1 MCGIFGAVSLRRAPL
16 VHPGCLPAMAAALA
30 HRGPDGE
37 QIVGHERARIG
48 ARRLAIMD
56 LTTGDQ
62 PFQSPD
68 RRIWMVC
75 NGEIYNAP
83 ALRRE
88 GARAG
93 YPFRSTGDIETI
105 VPLYERLGPDAVAR
119 LEGMFGLA
127 VWDDARERLVLAR
140 DRAGE
145 KPLFWSEVAGELR
158 FASEVQALLV
168 YPDQPRRLDPLG
180 VALYAALG
188 YVPAPYTLLAGI
200 SKLAP
205 AHVLV
210 ADRGGLTVSRY
221 WDPAAVAAQPP
232 VLDGPAA
239 LRDTLLR
246 AVERELMSD
255 VPVGVFTSG
264 GLDSSLLAAAAARVL
279 AGERI
284 HTYTVKFAE
293 PGYDESG
300 YAEAVTHS
308 IRTIHH
314 VVTADDQALERAFA
328 LVTHS
333 LAEPMGDPAILP
345 TYLLAEAAREQVKV
359 VLSGEGADELF
370 GGYPTYLGHKAA
382 GLYRRVPRAA
392 RAALGWLV
400 NRLPTSTGKVTIE
413 FMLKQ
418 LVAAAELP
426 LLERHLTW
434 FGALGPDAGAL
445 TWASALLDRFPAA
458 ASVNRLLWLDFLSY
472 LPDNLLAKVDRGTM
486 LASIEARAP
495 FLDREVMELA
505 LPAPAALKVRGLS
518 TKVILKAAARGLVP
532 DAVIRRRKRGLSV
545 PVARWLN
552 SGLASLADRHLKA
565 PRLFPGAP
573 TARLLA
579 EHRSGRRN
587 HARRLWP
594 ILMAE
599 LWAERWGVDA
609 GPRDGGRSPGEGPGG
624 SGGTA

>member
-1 MCGIFGAVSLRRAPL
+1 VCGIFGAVSLSGAPL
-16 VHPGCLPAMAAALA
+16 RHPGCLGAMAAALE

-37 QIVGHERARIG
+37 RIIGHDRARLG

-62 PFQSPD
+62 PFESPD
-68 RRIWMVC
+68 HTIWMIC

-83 ALRRE
+83 ALRQE
-88 GARAG
+88 GKRAG
-93 YPFRSTGDIETI
+93 YPFRSSGDIETI
-105 VPLYERLGPDAVAR
+105 VPLYQRLGPDAVAR

-127 VWDDARERLVLAR
+127 VWDDARSRLVLAR

-145 KPLFWSEVAGELR
+145 KPLFWTEVAGELR

-168 YPDQPRRLDPLG
+168 YPDQPRRVNPEA

-188 YVPAPYTLLAGI
+188 YVPAPLTMIAGI
-200 SKLAP
+200 SKLPP
-205 AHVLV
+205 AHQLV
-210 ADRGGLTVSRY
+210 AERSGVTLHRY
-221 WDPAAVAAQPP
+221 WDAAGLAAAVAASPRR
-232 VLDGPAA
+232 DHPAA
-239 LRDTLLR
+239 LREVLL
-246 AVERELMSD
+246 ASVERELMSD

-264 GLDSSLLAAAAARVL
+264 GLDSSLLAAAAARVM

-284 HTYTVKFAE
+284 HTYSVKFVE

-314 VVTADDQALERAFA
+314 VVTADGPALERAFEV
-328 LVTHS
+328 VTRS

-345 TYLLAEAAREQVKV
+345 TFLLAEAAREHVKV

-382 GLYRRVPRAA
+382 GLYRRLPG
-392 RAALGWLV
+392 RAALAGLV
-400 NRLPTSTGKVTIE
+400 NRLPTSTGKVTFE
-413 FMLKQ
+413 FLLKE

-426 LLERHLTW
+426 PLERHLTW
-434 FGALGPDAGAL
+434 FGALGPDAL
-445 TWASALLDRFPAA
+445 TVAWASRLLERFPDGP
-458 ASVNRLLWLDFLSY
+458 SLNRLLWLDFLSY

-495 FLDREVMELA
+495 YLDREVMELA
-505 LPAPAALKVRGLS
+505 LPLASALKVRGFTS
-518 TKVILKAAARGLVP
+518 KAILKEAARGLVP
-532 DAVIRRRKRGLSV
+532 RAVIRRRKRGLSV
-545 PVARWLN
+545 PVARWLTT
-552 SGLASLADRHLKA
+552 GLAALAERHLTA

-587 HARRLWP
+587 HARKLWP
-594 ILMAE
+594 LLMAE
-599 LWAERWGVDA
+599 LWAERWNVDTTADGV
-609 GPRDGGRSPGEGPGG
+609 G
-624 SGGTA
+624 

>member
-1 MCGIFGAVSLRRAPL
+1 MCGIFGAVSLSGAPL
-16 VHPGCLPAMAAALA
+16 RHPGCLGAMAAALA

-37 QIVGHERARIG
+37 RIIGHDRARLG

-62 PFQSPD
+62 PFESPD
-68 RRIWMVC
+68 HTIWMIC

-83 ALRRE
+83 ALRQE
-88 GARAG
+88 GKRAG
-93 YPFRSTGDIETI
+93 YPFRSSGDIETI
-105 VPLYERLGPDAVAR
+105 VPLYQRLGPDAVAR

-127 VWDDARERLVLAR
+127 VWDDARGRLVLAR

-145 KPLFWSEVAGELR
+145 KPLFWTEVAGELR

-168 YPDQPRRLDPLG
+168 YPDQPRRVNPEA

-188 YVPAPYTLLAGI
+188 YVPAPLTMIAGI
-200 SKLAP
+200 SKLPP
-205 AHVLV
+205 AHQLV
-210 ADRGGLTVSRY
+210 AERSGVTLHRY
-221 WDPAAVAAQPP
+221 WDAAGAAAAAAAPP
-232 VLDGPAA
+232 RRDHPAA
-239 LRDTLLR
+239 LREVLL
-246 AVERELMSD
+246 ASVERELMSD

-264 GLDSSLLAAAAARVL
+264 GLDSSLLAAAAARVM

-284 HTYTVKFAE
+284 HTYSVKFVE

-314 VVTADDQALERAFA
+314 VVTADGPALERAFEV
-328 LVTHS
+328 VTRS

-345 TYLLAEAAREQVKV
+345 TFLLADAAREHVKV

-382 GLYRRVPRAA
+382 GLYRRLPG
-392 RAALGWLV
+392 RAALAGLV
-400 NRLPTSTGKVTIE
+400 NRLPTSTGKVTVE
-413 FMLKQ
+413 FLLKE

-426 LLERHLTW
+426 PLERHLTW
-434 FGALGPDAGAL
+434 FGALGPDAL
-445 TWASALLDRFPAA
+445 TVAWASRLLERFPGGP
-458 ASVNRLLWLDFLSY
+458 SLNRLLWLDFLSY

-495 FLDREVMELA
+495 YLDREVMELA
-505 LPAPAALKVRGLS
+505 LPLASALKVRGFTS
-518 TKVILKAAARGLVP
+518 KAILKEAARGLVP
-532 DAVIRRRKRGLSV
+532 GAVIRRRKRGLSV
-545 PVARWLN
+545 PVARWLTT
-552 SGLASLADRHLKA
+552 GLAALAERHLTA

-587 HARRLWP
+587 HARKLWP
-594 ILMAE
+594 LLMAE
-599 LWAERWGVDA
+599 LWAERWNVDTTADGV
-609 GPRDGGRSPGEGPGG
+609 G
-624 SGGTA
+624 

>member
-1 MCGIFGAVSLRRAPL
+1 MCGIFGAVSLSGAPL
-16 VHPGCLPAMAAALA
+16 RHPGCLGAMAAALE

-37 QIVGHERARIG
+37 RIIGHDRARLG

-62 PFQSPD
+62 PFESPD
-68 RRIWMVC
+68 HTIWMIC

-83 ALRRE
+83 ALRQE
-88 GARAG
+88 GKRAG
-93 YPFRSTGDIETI
+93 YPFRSSGDIETI
-105 VPLYERLGPDAVAR
+105 VPLYQRLGPDAVAR

-127 VWDDARERLVLAR
+127 VWDDARSRLVLAR

-145 KPLFWSEVAGELR
+145 KPLFWTEVAGELR

-168 YPDQPRRLDPLG
+168 YPDQPRRVNPEA

-188 YVPAPYTLLAGI
+188 YVPAPLTMIAGI
-200 SKLAP
+200 SKLPP
-205 AHVLV
+205 AHQLV
-210 ADRGGLTVSRY
+210 AERSGVTLHRY
-221 WDPAAVAAQPP
+221 WDAAGAAAAAAAPP
-232 VLDGPAA
+232 RRDHPAA
-239 LRDTLLR
+239 LREVLL
-246 AVERELMSD
+246 ASVERELMSD

-264 GLDSSLLAAAAARVL
+264 GLDSSLLAAAAARVMS
-279 AGERI
+279 GERI
-284 HTYTVKFAE
+284 HTYSVKFVE

-314 VVTADDQALERAFA
+314 VVTADGPALERAFEV
-328 LVTHS
+328 VTRS

-345 TYLLAEAAREQVKV
+345 TFLLAEAAREHVKV

-382 GLYRRVPRAA
+382 GLYRRLPG
-392 RAALGWLV
+392 RAALAGLV
-400 NRLPTSTGKVTIE
+400 NRLPTSTGKVTFE
-413 FMLKQ
+413 FLLKE

-426 LLERHLTW
+426 PLERHLTW
-434 FGALGPDAGAL
+434 FGALGPDAL
-445 TWASALLDRFPAA
+445 TVAWASRLLERFPGGP
-458 ASVNRLLWLDFLSY
+458 SLNRLLWLDFLSY

-495 FLDREVMELA
+495 YLDREVMELA
-505 LPAPAALKVRGLS
+505 LPLASALKVRGFTS
-518 TKVILKAAARGLVP
+518 KAILKEAARGLVP
-532 DAVIRRRKRGLSV
+532 RAVIRRRKRGLSV
-545 PVARWLN
+545 PVARWLTT
-552 SGLASLADRHLKA
+552 GLAALAERHLTA

-587 HARRLWP
+587 HARKLWP
-594 ILMAE
+594 LLMAE
-599 LWAERWGVDA
+599 LWAERWNVDTTADGV
-609 GPRDGGRSPGEGPGG
+609 G
-624 SGGTA
+624 

>member
-1 MCGIFGAVSLRRAPL
+1 MCGIFGAVSLSGAPL
-16 VHPGCLPAMAAALA
+16 RHPGCLGAMAAALE

-37 QIVGHERARIG
+37 RIIGHDRARLG

-62 PFQSPD
+62 PFESPD
-68 RRIWMVC
+68 HTIWMIC

-83 ALRRE
+83 ALRQE
-88 GARAG
+88 GKRAG
-93 YPFRSTGDIETI
+93 YPFRSSGDIETI
-105 VPLYERLGPDAVAR
+105 VPLYQRLGPDAVAR

-127 VWDDARERLVLAR
+127 VWDDARSRLVLAR

-145 KPLFWSEVAGELR
+145 KPLFWTEVAGELR

-168 YPDQPRRLDPLG
+168 YPDQPRRVNPEA

-188 YVPAPYTLLAGI
+188 YVPAPLTMIAGI
-200 SKLAP
+200 SKLPP
-205 AHVLV
+205 AHQLV
-210 ADRGGLTVSRY
+210 AERSGVTLHRY
-221 WDPAAVAAQPP
+221 WDAAGAAAAAAAPP
-232 VLDGPAA
+232 RRDHPAA
-239 LRDTLLR
+239 LREVLL
-246 AVERELMSD
+246 ASVERELMSD

-264 GLDSSLLAAAAARVL
+264 GLDSSLLAAAAARVM

-284 HTYTVKFAE
+284 HTYSVKFVE

-314 VVTADDQALERAFA
+314 VVTADGPALERAFEV
-328 LVTHS
+328 VTRS

-345 TYLLAEAAREQVKV
+345 TFLLAEAAREHVKV

-382 GLYRRVPRAA
+382 GLYRRLPG
-392 RAALGWLV
+392 RAALAGLV
-400 NRLPTSTGKVTIE
+400 NRLPTSTGKVTFE
-413 FMLKQ
+413 FLLKE
-418 LVAAAELP
+418 LVAAADLP
-426 LLERHLTW
+426 PLERHLTW
-434 FGALGPDAGAL
+434 FGALGPDAL
-445 TWASALLDRFPAA
+445 TVAWASRLLERFPDGP
-458 ASVNRLLWLDFLSY
+458 SLNRLLWLDFLSY

-495 FLDREVMELA
+495 YLDREVMELA
-505 LPAPAALKVRGLS
+505 LPLASALKVRGFTS
-518 TKVILKAAARGLVP
+518 KAILKEAARGLVP
-532 DAVIRRRKRGLSV
+532 RAVIRRRKRGLSV
-545 PVARWLN
+545 PVARWLTT
-552 SGLASLADRHLKA
+552 GLAALAERHLTA

-587 HARRLWP
+587 HARKLWP
-594 ILMAE
+594 LLMAE
-599 LWAERWGVDA
+599 LWAERWNVDTTADGV
-609 GPRDGGRSPGEGPGG
+609 G
-624 SGGTA
+624 

>member
-1 MCGIFGAVSLRRAPL
+1 MCGIFGAVSLSGAPL
-16 VHPGCLPAMAAALA
+16 RHPGCLGAMAAALE

-37 QIVGHERARIG
+37 RIIGHDRARLG

-62 PFQSPD
+62 PFESPD
-68 RRIWMVC
+68 HTIWMIC

-83 ALRRE
+83 ALRQE
-88 GARAG
+88 GKRAG
-93 YPFRSTGDIETI
+93 YPFRSSGDIETI
-105 VPLYERLGPDAVAR
+105 VPLYQRLGPDAVAR

-127 VWDDARERLVLAR
+127 VWDDARSRLVLAR

-145 KPLFWSEVAGELR
+145 KPLFWTEVAGELR

-168 YPDQPRRLDPLG
+168 YPDQPRRVNPEA

-188 YVPAPYTLLAGI
+188 YVPAPLTMIAGI
-200 SKLAP
+200 SKLPP
-205 AHVLV
+205 AHQLV
-210 ADRGGLTVSRY
+210 AERSGVTLHRY
-221 WDPAAVAAQPP
+221 WDAAGLAAAVAASPRR
-232 VLDGPAA
+232 DHPAA
-239 LRDTLLR
+239 LREVLL
-246 AVERELMSD
+246 ASVERELMSD

-264 GLDSSLLAAAAARVL
+264 GLDSSLLAAAAARVM

-284 HTYTVKFAE
+284 HTYSVKFVE

-314 VVTADDQALERAFA
+314 VVTADGPALERAFEV
-328 LVTHS
+328 VTRS

-345 TYLLAEAAREQVKV
+345 TFLLAEAAREHVKV

-382 GLYRRVPRAA
+382 GLYRRLPG
-392 RAALGWLV
+392 RAALAGLV
-400 NRLPTSTGKVTIE
+400 NRLPTSTGKVTFE
-413 FMLKQ
+413 FLLKE
-418 LVAAAELP
+418 LVAAADLP
-426 LLERHLTW
+426 PLERHLTW
-434 FGALGPDAGAL
+434 FGALGPDAL
-445 TWASALLDRFPAA
+445 TVAWASRLLERFPDGP
-458 ASVNRLLWLDFLSY
+458 SLNRLLWLDFLSY

-495 FLDREVMELA
+495 YLDREVMELA
-505 LPAPAALKVRGLS
+505 LPLASALKVRGFTS
-518 TKVILKAAARGLVP
+518 KAILKEAARGLVP
-532 DAVIRRRKRGLSV
+532 RAVIRRRKRGLSV
-545 PVARWLN
+545 PVARWLTT
-552 SGLASLADRHLKA
+552 GLAALAERHLTA

-587 HARRLWP
+587 HARKLWP
-594 ILMAE
+594 LLMAE
-599 LWAERWGVDA
+599 LWAERWNVDTTADGV
-609 GPRDGGRSPGEGPGG
+609 G
-624 SGGTA
+624 

>member
-1 MCGIFGAVSLRRAPL
+1 VL
-16 VHPGCLPAMAAALA
+16 
-30 HRGPDGE
+30 
-37 QIVGHERARIG
+37 ER
-48 ARRLAIMD
+48 
-56 LTTGDQ
+56 
-62 PFQSPD
+62 
-68 RRIWMVC
+68 
-75 NGEIYNAP
+75 
-83 ALRRE
+83 
-88 GARAG
+88 
-93 YPFRSTGDIETI
+93 
-105 VPLYERLGPDAVAR
+105 
-119 LEGMFGLA
+119 
-127 VWDDARERLVLAR
+127 
-140 DRAGE
+140 
-145 KPLFWSEVAGELR
+145 
-158 FASEVQALLV
+158 
-168 YPDQPRRLDPLG
+168 
-180 VALYAALG
+180 
-188 YVPAPYTLLAGI
+188 
-200 SKLAP
+200 
-205 AHVLV
+205 
-210 ADRGGLTVSRY
+210 
-221 WDPAAVAAQPP
+221 
-232 VLDGPAA
+232 PAA

-255 VPVGVFTSG
+255 VPIGVFTSG
-264 GLDSSLLAAAAARVL
+264 GLDSSLLAAAAARVM

-284 HTYTVKFAE
+284 HTYAVKFAE

-314 VVTADDQALERAFA
+314 VVTADDPALERAFD
-328 LVTHS
+328 LVTRS
-333 LAEPMGDPAILP
+333 LGEPMGDPAILP

-370 GGYPTYLGHKAA
+370 GGYPTYLGHHAA
-382 GLYRRVPRAA
+382 GLYGRVPRSA
-392 RAALGWLV
+392 RAALRWLV

-434 FGALGPDAGAL
+434 FGALGPDARAL
-445 TWASALLDRFPAA
+445 AWASALLDRFPAT
-458 ASVNRLLWLDFLSY
+458 ASVNRVLWLDFLSY

-495 FLDREVMELA
+495 YLDREVMELA
-505 LPAPAALKVRGLS
+505 LPAPAALKVRGLT

-552 SGLASLADRHLKA
+552 AGLASLADQHLKA
-565 PRLFPGAP
+565 PRLFPGAS

-587 HARRLWP
+587 HARQLWP

-599 LWAERWGVDA
+599 LWAERWGVDPVA
-609 GPRDGGRSPGEGPGG
+609 EGEGQAPGTGPGG
-624 SGGTA
+624 NGGNA

>member
-1 MCGIFGAVSLRRAPL
+1 MCGIFGAVSLSGAPL
-16 VHPGCLPAMAAALA
+16 RHPGCVGAMAAALA

-37 QIVGHERARIG
+37 RIVGHERARLG

-62 PFQSPD
+62 PFESPD
-68 RRIWMVC
+68 HTIWMIC

-83 ALRRE
+83 ALRQE
-88 GARAG
+88 GKRAG
-93 YPFRSTGDIETI
+93 YPFRSSGDIETI
-105 VPLYERLGPDAVAR
+105 VPLYQRLGPDAVAR

-127 VWDDARERLVLAR
+127 VWDDARSRLVLAR

-145 KPLFWSEVAGELR
+145 KPLFWTEVAGELR

-168 YPDQPRRLDPLG
+168 YPDQPRRVNPEA

-188 YVPAPYTLLAGI
+188 YVPAPLTMIAGI
-200 SKLAP
+200 SKLPP
-205 AHVLV
+205 AHQLV
-210 ADRGGLTVSRY
+210 AERSGVTLHRY
-221 WDPAAVAAQPP
+221 WDAAGLAAAVAASPRR
-232 VLDGPAA
+232 DHPAA
-239 LRDTLLR
+239 LREVLL
-246 AVERELMSD
+246 ASVERELMSD

-264 GLDSSLLAAAAARVL
+264 GLDSSLLAAAAARVM

-284 HTYTVKFAE
+284 HTYSVKFVE

-314 VVTADDQALERAFA
+314 VVTADGPALERAFEV
-328 LVTHS
+328 VTRS

-345 TYLLAEAAREQVKV
+345 TFLLAEAAREHVKV

-382 GLYRRVPRAA
+382 GLYRRLPG
-392 RAALGWLV
+392 RAALAGLV
-400 NRLPTSTGKVTIE
+400 NRLPTSTGKVTFE
-413 FMLKQ
+413 FLLKE
-418 LVAAAELP
+418 LVAAADLP
-426 LLERHLTW
+426 PLERHLTW
-434 FGALGPDAGAL
+434 FGALGPDAL
-445 TWASALLDRFPAA
+445 TVAWASRLLERFPDGP
-458 ASVNRLLWLDFLSY
+458 SLNRLLWLDFLSY

-495 FLDREVMELA
+495 YLDREVMELA
-505 LPAPAALKVRGLS
+505 LPLASALKVRGFTS
-518 TKVILKAAARGLVP
+518 KAILKEAARGLVP
-532 DAVIRRRKRGLSV
+532 RAVIRRRKRGLSV
-545 PVARWLN
+545 PVARWLTT
-552 SGLASLADRHLKA
+552 GLAALAERHLTA

-587 HARRLWP
+587 HARKLWP
-594 ILMAE
+594 LLMAE
-599 LWAERWGVDA
+599 LWAERWNVDTTADGV
-609 GPRDGGRSPGEGPGG
+609 G
-624 SGGTA
+624 

>member
-1 MCGIFGAVSLRRAPL
+1 MCGIFGAVSLSGAPL
-16 VHPGCLPAMAAALA
+16 RHPGCLGAMAAALE

-37 QIVGHERARIG
+37 RIIGHDRARLG

-62 PFQSPD
+62 PFESPD
-68 RRIWMVC
+68 HTIWMIC

-83 ALRRE
+83 ALRQE
-88 GARAG
+88 GKRAG
-93 YPFRSTGDIETI
+93 YPFRSSGDIETI
-105 VPLYERLGPDAVAR
+105 VPLYQRLGPDAVAR

-127 VWDDARERLVLAR
+127 VWDDARSRLVLAR

-145 KPLFWSEVAGELR
+145 KPLFWTEVAGELR

-168 YPDQPRRLDPLG
+168 YPDQPRRVNPEA

-188 YVPAPYTLLAGI
+188 YVPAPLTMIAGI
-200 SKLAP
+200 SKLPP
-205 AHVLV
+205 AHQLV
-210 ADRGGLTVSRY
+210 AERSGVTLHRY
-221 WDPAAVAAQPP
+221 WDAAGLAAAVAASPRR
-232 VLDGPAA
+232 DHPAA
-239 LRDTLLR
+239 LREVLL
-246 AVERELMSD
+246 ASVERELMSD

-264 GLDSSLLAAAAARVL
+264 GLDSSLLAAAAARVM

-284 HTYTVKFAE
+284 HTYSVKFVE

-314 VVTADDQALERAFA
+314 VVTADGPALQRAFEV
-328 LVTHS
+328 VTRS

-345 TYLLAEAAREQVKV
+345 TFLLAEAAREHVKV

-382 GLYRRVPRAA
+382 GLYRRLPG
-392 RAALGWLV
+392 RAALAGLV
-400 NRLPTSTGKVTIE
+400 NRLPTSTGKVTFE
-413 FMLKQ
+413 FLLKE
-418 LVAAAELP
+418 LVAAADLP
-426 LLERHLTW
+426 PLERHLTW
-434 FGALGPDAGAL
+434 FGALGPDAL
-445 TWASALLDRFPAA
+445 TVAWASRLLERFPDGP
-458 ASVNRLLWLDFLSY
+458 SLNRLLWLDFLSY

-495 FLDREVMELA
+495 YLDREVMELA
-505 LPAPAALKVRGLS
+505 LPLASALKVRGFTS
-518 TKVILKAAARGLVP
+518 KAILKEAARGLVP
-532 DAVIRRRKRGLSV
+532 RAVIRRRKRGLSV
-545 PVARWLN
+545 PVARWLTT
-552 SGLASLADRHLKA
+552 GLAALAERHLTA

-587 HARRLWP
+587 HARKLWP
-594 ILMAE
+594 LLMAE
-599 LWAERWGVDA
+599 LWAERWNVDTTADGV
-609 GPRDGGRSPGEGPGG
+609 G
-624 SGGTA
+624 

>member
-1 MCGIFGAVSLRRAPL
+1 MCGIFGAVSLSGAPL
-16 VHPGCLPAMAAALA
+16 RHPGCLDAMAAALA

-37 QIVGHERARIG
+37 RIVGHERARLG

-62 PFQSPD
+62 PFESPD
-68 RRIWMVC
+68 HSIWMIC

-83 ALRRE
+83 ALRQE
-88 GARAG
+88 GKRAG
-93 YPFRSTGDIETI
+93 YPFRSSGDIETI
-105 VPLYERLGPDAVAR
+105 VPLYQRLGPDAVAR

-127 VWDDARERLVLAR
+127 VWDDRRCRLILAR

-145 KPLFWSEVAGELR
+145 KPLFWTEVAGELR

-168 YPDQPRRLDPLG
+168 FPDQPRRVNPAAA
-180 VALYAALG
+180 ALYAALG
-188 YVPAPYTLLAGI
+188 YVPAPLTMIAGI
-200 SKLAP
+200 SKLPP
-205 AHVLV
+205 AHHLV
-210 ADRGGLTVSRY
+210 ADRSGITLHRY
-221 WDPAAVAAQPP
+221 WDAAAAAAAPSRR
-232 VLDGPAA
+232 DGPAA
-239 LRDTLLR
+239 LREVLL
-246 AVERELMSD
+246 ASVERELMSD

-264 GLDSSLLAAAAARVL
+264 GLDSSLLAAAAARVM

-284 HTYTVKFAE
+284 HTYSVKFVE
-293 PGYDESG
+293 PGYDESA
-300 YAEAVTHS
+300 YAERVTHS

-314 VVTADDQALERAFA
+314 VVTADGPALERAFDV
-328 LVTHS
+328 VTRS

-345 TYLLAEAAREQVKV
+345 TFLLAEAAREHVKV

-382 GLYRRVPRAA
+382 GLYRRIPG
-392 RAALGWLV
+392 RAALARLV
-400 NRLPTSTGKVTIE
+400 NWLPASPGKVTIE
-413 FMLKQ
+413 FLLKE

-426 LLERHLTW
+426 PLERHLTW
-434 FGALGPDAGAL
+434 FGALGPDARTIA
-445 TWASALLDRFPAA
+445 WASGLLDRFPGEP
-458 ASVNRLLWLDFLSY
+458 SLNRLLWLDFLSY

-495 FLDREVMELA
+495 YLDREVMELA
-505 LPAPAALKVRGLS
+505 LPLPAALKVRGF
-518 TKVILKAAARGLVP
+518 TGKAILKEAARGLVP
-532 DAVIRRRKRGLSV
+532 GGVIRRRKRGLSV

-552 SGLASLADRHLKA
+552 TGLAALAQRHLAA

-587 HARRLWP
+587 HGRKLWP
-594 ILMAE
+594 LLMAE
-599 LWAERWGVDA
+599 VWAERWNVDTEPA
-609 GPRDGGRSPGEGPGG
+609 LE
-624 SGGTA
+624 